1 MKQRTVVAEP
11 MAWQLQ
17 QQEGGV
23 FMETHTMFGDLADFI
38 DARYA
43 PEDALLQDLKAQTRQ
58 RGLPP
63 IQIPPALGKL
73 LALLVKISGAH
84 RILEIGTLAGYSA
97 IWMARALP
105 ANGRLVS
112 LEVESAHKQIA
123 DEFLRRAG
131 LADRVDVRLGP
142 ALSTLAKLPVSEPFD
157 LAFLDAD
164 KESNPVYLDWAL
176 KLVRPGGLIV
186 ADNVLRDGAVLAA
199 APSDATLAG
208 VRRYNELVADH
219 PRLEGL
225 ILFTR
230 NGSWAVDGVSIARIR
245 DEG

>member
-1 MKQRTVVAEP
+1 MD
-11 MAWQLQ
+11 
-17 QQEGGV
+17 
-23 FMETHTMFGDLADFI
+23 THTVFSDLADFI
-38 DARYA
+38 DTSYA
-43 PEDALLQDLKAQTRQ
+43 PEDLLLQDLKAEARQ

-63 IQIPPALGKL
+63 IQVPPALGKL
-73 LALLVKISGAH
+73 LALLIKISGAH

-112 LEVESAHKQIA
+112 LEVEPSHKQLA
-123 DEFLRRAG
+123 DDFLRRAG
-131 LADRVDVRLGP
+131 FADRVDVRLGP
-142 ALSTLAKLPVSEPFD
+142 ALSTLAQLSPSEPFD
-157 LAFLDAD
+157 MAFLDAD
-164 KESNPVYLDWAL
+164 KESNPSYLEWAL

-186 ADNVLRDGAVLAA
+186 ADNVLRNGAVLDA
-199 APSDATLAG
+199 APSDVTLAG
-208 VRRYNELVADH
+208 VQRYNELVAAD
-219 PRLEGL
+219 PRLEAL